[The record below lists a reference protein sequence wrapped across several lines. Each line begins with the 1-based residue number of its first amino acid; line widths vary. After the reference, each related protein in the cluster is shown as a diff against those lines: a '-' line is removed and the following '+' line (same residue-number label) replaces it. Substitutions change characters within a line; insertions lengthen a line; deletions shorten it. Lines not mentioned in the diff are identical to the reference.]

1 VGAGRRRHLRP
12 NPEAPVSSDAVLP
25 GDPVR
30 ALRLAQDLLED
41 PVMSNHAR
49 GLWGYTGA
57 VSGGSL
63 RSLTVQST
71 GIGAASGAVVL
82 TELAELGVERTVR
95 LGTCRAV
102 EVRSGDPE
110 PEPGTVLVVERALAI
125 DGVSVSLCEGRV
137 GAEVEPD
144 RDLTRAL
151 ADSGI
156 GRTATVAGIDPTG
169 HIGDR
174 SSPDPI
180 GDEAVAADLQAAAL
194 IATGNRCGVAV
205 ACICLVAESS
215 DGSSYL
221 DDDEVTDASVRIG
234 KAVVEV
240 LEDTSK

>member
-1 VGAGRRRHLRP
+1 M
-12 NPEAPVSSDAVLP
+12 
-25 GDPVR
+25 
-30 ALRLAQDLLED
+30 AQDLLES

-57 VSGGSL
+57 MVGDPGL
-63 RSLTVQST
+63 ALTVQST

-82 TELAELGVERTVR
+82 AELAELGVRRAVR
-95 LGTCRAV
+95 IGTCRAV
-102 EVRSGDPE
+102 EPRSGE
-110 PEPGTVLVVERALAI
+110 TALQPGTVLVVERAIAL
-125 DGVSVSLCEGRV
+125 DGVSVAISDGRP
-137 GAEVEPD
+137 GARVEPD

-151 ADSGI
+151 IDSGI

-174 SSPDPI
+174 TSPDPI

-205 ACICLVAESS
+205 ACVCLVAESF

-221 DDDEVTDASVRIG
+221 DDDEVTAASVRIG